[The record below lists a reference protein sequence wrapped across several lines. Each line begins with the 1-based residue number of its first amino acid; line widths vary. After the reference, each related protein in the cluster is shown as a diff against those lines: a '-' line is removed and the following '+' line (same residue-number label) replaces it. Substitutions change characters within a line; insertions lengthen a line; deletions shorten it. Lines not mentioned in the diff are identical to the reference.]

1 MEARNLTL
9 REASIA
15 AVGMVVLSA
24 LFCGPHLLLD
34 PDLAPFDNGDSVGSY
49 FPYFARTYQPLSPQ
63 IAGDWDPTLWTGLPE
78 SHSPFGRYY
87 PPAWLLFV
95 LFPLGLALSLTY
107 VVHHALAG
115 LGAYLLMRT
124 QGFRPASAWLA
135 GMVFAFGGFMLFHRP
150 FVTILQTAVWLPWIL
165 WALEN
170 FRRERT
176 WIWIVVAGTLMA
188 LHALAGHTQTIVIG
202 GLVWVPYAVYFTIF
216 QRGSFAARLGFA
228 LGICLA
234 GALGVVGP
242 PAGVSCICVRA
253 VDGPLL
259 VAASRVPQDL
269 QNASSGAT
277 LAPQDGHHWL
287 PP

>member
-135 GMVFAFGGFMLFHRP
+135 GMVFAFEPNACIGNHR
-150 FVTILQTAVWLPWIL
+150 V
-165 WALEN
+165 N
-170 FRRERT
+170 
-176 WIWIVVAGTLMA
+176 
-188 LHALAGHTQTIVIG
+188 IG
-202 GLVWVPYAVYFTIF
+202 GTVIVTSTGCEELNHIPTSVTHK
-216 QRGSFAARLGFA
+216 Q
-228 LGICLA
+228 
-234 GALGVVGP
+234 
-242 PAGVSCICVRA
+242 
-253 VDGPLL
+253 
-259 VAASRVPQDL
+259 
-269 QNASSGAT
+269 
-277 LAPQDGHHWL
+277 
-287 PP
+287 